1 VVFGEN
7 VGTVEIREGNV
18 GFAVNPVAGQKT
30 GFFLDQRDNRLKVAA
45 HARGSV
51 LDMFCADGA
60 FALHCAKAGAEKVL
74 GIDSSAPAL
83 ERAAANAER
92 NQLSEKVAW
101 VRGMA
106 FDELRARSE
115 AGERYDLVILD
126 PPAFAKNRMELTNA
140 FRGYVEINSRA
151 MRLVAPGGILAT
163 FSCSYHM
170 IEELFTKMLQEA
182 ASDCHRRVELL
193 ERLRQSMDHPIV
205 LTHPE
210 SSYLKG
216 ALLRIDS

>member
-1 VVFGEN
+1 MVFGEN

-92 NQLSEKVAW
+92 NQLSEKVTW

-151 MRLVAPGGILAT
+151 MRLVAPGDPRDLLLLVPHDRGALHQDAPGGGLRLPSPRGIVGKAPAVDGPPDR
-163 FSCSYHM
+163 SH
-170 IEELFTKMLQEA
+170 A
-182 ASDCHRRVELL
+182 PRVVVFE
-193 ERLRQSMDHPIV
+193 
-205 LTHPE
+205 
-210 SSYLKG
+210 G